1 MFSAG
6 IFLKKYKANFLYG
19 CLFCFLLLFPDFVFE
34 AVFEGIGYST
44 DLAFIA
50 FLAAFGFC
58 LSKAGRG
65 TFCFVTILLFLIEL
79 IELCHIGYFGF
90 PINPTDIS
98 KIWAESGDVLESGRA
113 AVGDLWFIP
122 VLLFGVFSILGIVY
136 FKYRKKFGFSIVAV
150 IIVFVCLSIKP
161 ERAARKNLKAFLPSP
176 TRYSIHNAVN
186 TFSFFAVKGWRIK
199 PIDAIVPVDF
209 WKPYVLTDTSEFRGG
224 NIVLIMGESTASRM
238 MSLFGYAKKTT
249 PFLDSLSGENFKA
262 VSAVSGAVSTHSAL
276 PLFFNTVREPGNVR
290 EIRAKTANL
299 FKAAKATGY
308 ETHFISAQDALQTHQ
323 IGTAFVDD
331 VRTREDNA
339 FCFQT
344 DGDRCL
350 VAMLDGVLSNR
361 SRKHFVVLNF
371 KAVHSPYAAIYKRD
385 KKFDVFRSEGNTASA
400 RRRAEYEN
408 ALLWTDDVFKRLFA
422 VFQKYDKQS
431 GVFVMTSDH
440 GENTGENGRWG
451 HNLLDLETAK
461 VPFFVYS
468 RKLAETR
475 LPDEREITHYEIGKW
490 MLSLFGKRLN
500 NPNEDGKT
508 FYIHGNN
515 LYQDYDFLKAE
526 RGRDGSIDALKR
538 NVVGSLVKHGKK

>member
-6 IFLKKYKANFLYG
+6 VFLKKYKANFLYG

-44 DLAFIA
+44 DIAFIA
-50 FLAAFGFC
+50 FLTAFGFC
-58 LSKAGRG
+58 LSKAGRA
-65 TFCFVTILLFLIEL
+65 TFCFVSILLFLIEL
-79 IELCHIGYFGF
+79 VELCHIGYFGF

-98 KIWAESGDVLESGRA
+98 KIWAEGEDVLESGWA
-113 AVGDLWFIP
+113 AVGDLWFVP
-122 VLLFGVFSILGIVY
+122 ALLIGVFLILGIVF
-136 FKYRKKFGFSIVAV
+136 FKYRKSFGFSIAAV
-150 IIVFVCLSIKP
+150 IIVFICLSIKP
-161 ERAARKNLKAFLPSP
+161 ERATRKNLKAFLPSP

-199 PIDAIVPVDF
+199 PIDAIVPADF
-209 WKPYVLTDTSEFRGG
+209 WKPYALTDAPKFQGG
-224 NIVLIMGESTASRM
+224 DIVLIMGESAASRM
-238 MSLFGYAKKTT
+238 MSLFGFAKKTT
-249 PFLDSLSGENFKA
+249 PFLDSLRGESFKA
-262 VSAVSGAVSTHSAL
+262 VPAVSSAVSTHSAL
-276 PLFFNTVREPGNVR
+276 PLFFNTVREPGNIR
-290 EIRAKTANL
+290 EIRSKTANL
-299 FKAAKATGY
+299 FKAAKTAGY

-323 IGTAFVDD
+323 IGTEFIDD
-331 VRTREDNA
+331 VRTKEDA
-339 FCFQT
+339 SFCFQT
-344 DGDRCL
+344 DGDGCL
-350 VAMLDGVLSNR
+350 VAMLDGVLSDR

-371 KAVHSPYAAIYKRD
+371 KAVHSPYAAVYRRD
-385 KKFDVFRSEGNTASA
+385 KKFEVFKGEENTVPA

-408 ALLWTDDVFKRLFA
+408 ALLWMDDVFKRLFA
-422 VFQKYDKQS
+422 VFQKYDKQN

-468 RKLAETR
+468 RKLAETG
-475 LPDEREITHYEIGKW
+475 LSDEREITHYEIGKW

-515 LYQDYDFLKAE
+515 LYQDYDFLETE
-526 RGRDGSIDALKR
+526 RGADGLIGAPKR
-538 NVVGSLVKHGKK
+538 NVVSSMVRFGKK